1 MKIHILRAILTLSLF
16 SFNAVAQKKATTE
29 EVKVTIDLNQ
39 VKDDKVMVTVT
50 PPKFSSNEVVYH
62 IPKTVPGTYST
73 DNYGK
78 LVDDLKAFDA
88 KGKELATTKTDDN
101 SWKISNSNKLSKI
114 TYWVND
120 TYDTEKGGG
129 FGKEDIFSPA
139 GSNILEGKNFMLNN
153 HCFVG
158 YFEGKTEINYVL
170 TV

>member
-78 LVDDLKAFDA
+78 LIDDLKAR
-88 KGKELATTKTDDN
+88 L
-101 SWKISNSNKLSKI
+101 
-114 TYWVND
+114 VP
-120 TYDTEKGGG
+120 GGIIPD
-129 FGKEDIFSPA
+129 EDII
-139 GSNILEGKNFMLNN
+139 ILIN
-153 HCFVG
+153 HARESRRQGTNVNLRKIFLQSIFLV
-158 YFEGKTEINYVL
+158 
-170 TV
+170 